1 MLVSSGQGTTM
12 ARQPRLDLPGIAQHV
27 VQRGNDRGACFAA
40 PVDYGQYL
48 QELREA
54 ATKHGCAVHAYVLM
68 TNHVHLLVT
77 PTEPGAISRMMQAV
91 GRRYVGSFNA
101 RYRRTGTLWEGRFK
115 AALVDTARYALTC
128 YRYIEL
134 NPVRAH
140 MVESLSDYPWSS
152 YHANALGQP
161 NPLLT
166 PHEAYLALDEN
177 NATREVAYRA
187 WVNDTFDEAEL
198 AELRQHTQQQRA
210 WGSDRFRQQVEALTQ
225 RAATVR
231 PRGRP
236 RKAPSAKEK

>member
-1 MLVSSGQGTTM
+1 M
-12 ARQPRLDLPGIAQHV
+12 ARQPRLDLAGIAQHV
-27 VQRGNDRGACFAA
+27 VQRGNDRHACFAA

-54 ATKHGCAVHAYVLM
+54 AAKHACAVHAYVLM

-77 PTEPGAISRMMQAV
+77 PAEPGAVSRMMQAV

-115 AALVDTARYALTC
+115 AALVDTSHYVLAC

-134 NPVRAH
+134 NPLRAS
-140 MVESLSDYPWSS
+140 MVTEPSDYAWTS
-152 YHANALGQP
+152 YHANALGQS

-166 PHEAYLALDEN
+166 PHPTYLALGE
-177 NATREVAYRA
+177 ATTTRLAAYRA
-187 WVNDTFDEAEL
+187 WVTDTFDEAEWN
-198 AELRQHTQQQRA
+198 ELRQHTQQQRA
-210 WGSDRFRQQVEALTQ
+210 WGGDRFRQQIEALTQ
-225 RAATVR
+225 RAAGVR

-236 RKAPSAKEK
+236 RKAPAPGGK